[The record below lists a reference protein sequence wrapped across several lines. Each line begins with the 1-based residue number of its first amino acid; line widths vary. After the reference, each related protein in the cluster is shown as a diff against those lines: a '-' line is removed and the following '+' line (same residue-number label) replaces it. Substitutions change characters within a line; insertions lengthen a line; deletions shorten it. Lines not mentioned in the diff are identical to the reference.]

1 MVCLPCQI
9 GGHEYKGYG
18 TNPFKNGTRDGKQLL
33 MMNDWKNA
41 LKNAGE
47 GLPAYLTFDD
57 YSTGN
62 LHEIYNDAM
71 PLGEYLK
78 TFNPSAKNKLNGQI
92 LLMNF
97 QKQCKNSKH
106 YGEQRFYVAEFPF
119 TDFGGASF
127 DVQPENKLM
136 PLCGFKTSWGVP
148 VGLEPCHI
156 KIKKGETISF
166 SSSALSREN
175 VPYNAVWVIPEGQA
189 KGYNGRRNTALKF

>member
-1 MVCLPCQI
+1 MVYLPCNI

-71 PLGEYLK
+71 PLGEYLE
-78 TFNPSAKNKLNGQI
+78 TFKPSAKNKLNGQI

-127 DVQPENKLM
+127 DVKGTV
-136 PLCGFKTSWGVP
+136 LCSAGLSWG
-148 VGLEPCHI
+148 GLKPCNI
-156 KIKKGETISF
+156 KIEKGETISF

-189 KGYNGRRNTALKF
+189 KGYSGRRNTALKF